1 VSPFDSDLS
10 RRFSEYTNRLFAP
23 EDAVLAELGR
33 RTAASEVAPMQISA
47 EVGQLLRVLALTVGA
62 RRILEIGT
70 LFGYSAIWLGR
81 ALPPDGRLICLEMD
95 PLRAAEAREWLARAG
110 LAALADVR
118 VGSALSLLPD
128 LSTDPPFDLAFLDA
142 AKTEYPQYLD
152 WALRLVRP
160 GGLIVAD
167 NTLFSSSQPGTVADP
182 DAASPSLLA
191 VQEFNRRIA
200 TDPRLASIV
209 LPVREGVS
217 ISLVRG

>member
-1 VSPFDSDLS
+1 MDETLS
-10 RRFSEYTNRLFAP
+10 QRLADYTRRLFAP

-33 RTAASEVAPMQISA
+33 RAAASIEGPMQITA
-47 EVGQLLRVLALTVGA
+47 EVGQLLHVLALTIGA
-62 RRILEIGT
+62 RRILEVGT

-95 PLRAAEAREWLARAG
+95 AARAAEAREWLGRAG
-110 LAALADVR
+110 LSARSEVR
-118 VGSALSLLPD
+118 VGPALALLPD
-128 LSTDPPFDLAFLDA
+128 LAGQPAFDLAFLDA
-142 AKTEYPQYLD
+142 AKTEYPDYLD

-160 GGLIVAD
+160 GGLILAD
-167 NTLFSSSQPGTVADP
+167 NTLFSGSQEGTVADAEP
-182 DAASPSLLA
+182 VSPSLRA

-217 ISLVRG
+217 VSLIRG